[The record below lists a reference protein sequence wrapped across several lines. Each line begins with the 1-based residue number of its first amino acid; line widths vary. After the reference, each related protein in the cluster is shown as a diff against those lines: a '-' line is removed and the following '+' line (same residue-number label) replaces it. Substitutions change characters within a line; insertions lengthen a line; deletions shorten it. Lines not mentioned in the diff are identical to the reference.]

1 MKVLVLDT
9 VHGAANICEGYLA
22 KGYDVTAVDVYHVT
36 PREEL
41 DRLAGEGVRILPDPP
56 AEHFDMVT
64 MPCHCPVSFM
74 GAATADRKVC
84 YSESVKELIHDDRFR
99 IEVTGVKGKTSTCYL
114 LAHILSSCGKRVFLH
129 SSRGQGEFYGGEHH
143 ITALKSIAPPS
154 LLSIPEGD
162 YDAIICEVSLGGSGK
177 ADIAVI
183 TNLVEDYGIAKNTRK
198 AHEGK
203 KDILS
208 DRVNI
213 VLESEKDIWGVYGK
227 PLRLCSKHVSI
238 VGEPALG
245 KPLVLSVRYG
255 GKQYEAR
262 LRDDYLAIQYL
273 EAIDMDMEICEAMDL
288 PAEKVM
294 DALGTFKGVPGRGEV
309 GTRDGALY
317 LLDRNPGISHM
328 SVEFLLS
335 RLKTLNALEDAVLLI
350 DPVSRKVCDKMD
362 KDLIAGVASKYGVD
376 MVILENGEIKPEFT
390 EGRKTVIHLV
400 KEGYQ

>member
-1 MKVLVLDT
+1 
-9 VHGAANICEGYLA
+9 
-22 KGYDVTAVDVYHVT
+22 
-36 PREEL
+36 
-41 DRLAGEGVRILPDPP
+41 
-56 AEHFDMVT
+56 
-64 MPCHCPVSFM
+64 
-74 GAATADRKVC
+74 
-84 YSESVKELIHDDRFR
+84 
-99 IEVTGVKGKTSTCYL
+99 
-114 LAHILSSCGKRVFLH
+114 
-129 SSRGQGEFYGGEHH
+129 
-143 ITALKSIAPPS
+143 
-154 LLSIPEGD
+154 
-162 YDAIICEVSLGGSGK
+162 
-177 ADIAVI
+177 
-183 TNLVEDYGIAKNTRK
+183 
-198 AHEGK
+198 
-203 KDILS
+203 
-208 DRVNI
+208 
-213 VLESEKDIWGVYGK
+213 
-227 PLRLCSKHVSI
+227 
-238 VGEPALG
+238 LG

-335 RLKTLNALEDAVLLI
+335 RLKTLNALDNAVLLI

-376 MVILENGEIKPEFT
+376 MVILENGEIRPEFT